1 MSKVITQA
9 DDHTTITV
17 QSGGEIGLHLE
28 ENLTTGFQWSFEELS
43 PSMELVH
50 DEYHLAGTPLIPGAS
65 GVHEWRFKAAEPGSY
80 QVRMRYSQPWGD
92 ESAVDRRFAVDIV
105 AV

>member
-1 MSKVITQA
+1 MSTVLTQD

-17 QSGGEIGLHLE
+17 DSGGEVGLHLE
-28 ENLTTGFQWSFEELS
+28 ENPTTGFQWSFEELS
-43 PSMELVH
+43 APLELVH
-50 DEYHLAGTPLIPGAS
+50 DEYHLAGTPLVPGAG

-80 QVRMRYSQPWGD
+80 QLRMRYSQAWD
-92 ESAVDRRFAVDIV
+92 ETAADRRFAVDIV